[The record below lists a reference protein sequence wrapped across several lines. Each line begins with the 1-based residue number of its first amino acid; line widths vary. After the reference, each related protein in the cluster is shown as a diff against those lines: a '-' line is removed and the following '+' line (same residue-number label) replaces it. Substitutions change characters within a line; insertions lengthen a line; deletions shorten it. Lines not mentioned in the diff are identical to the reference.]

1 MTLPSSG
8 AISTANINTEFNR
21 TGPLSIPS
29 QVVLAL
35 AGKSSAPISIPND
48 VYGKV
53 GKISGFEAAHEYGSG
68 TPSKDE
74 YISLVPANTTWLG
87 KPTYSQFVTQ
97 WQVSPGVWVVDVFLN
112 TSTAALYTGQV
123 RVVNNSTGVAKI
135 LNYAGLVNDA
145 LGNLTRWRSST
156 AGSRDDSFMRV
167 GIGDSYTVHPYF

>member
-1 MTLPSSG
+1 MTLPISG
-8 AISTANINTEFNR
+8 AISSDNINTEFNR
-21 TGPLSIPS
+21 TGSIS
-29 QVVLAL
+29 FLHQAVLAL
-35 AGKSSAPISIPND
+35 AGKTAAPITIPGD

-53 GKISGFEAAHEYGSG
+53 GKITGVEAAHEYGTG

-97 WQVSPGVWVVDVFLN
+97 WQASPGVWVVDVLLN

-135 LNYAGLVNDA
+135 LTYAGPVNDA
-145 LGNLTRWRSST
+145 LGNLTRWRSAT
-156 AGSRDDSFMRV
+156 AGSRDDTFMRV
-167 GIGDSYTVHPYF
+167 GISDSYVVHPYF